1 MKPPLLCS
9 CIAIHVYIYNDMQIC
24 NMAGTL
30 QQRNQLQCMHLQHM
44 FSISLFKQWRIT
56 SICPGSLYSVF
67 LLGICTKTDNFWLSM
82 FRSVY
87 LHYYFDV
94 RLWGTCPYNV
104 YFCNFTRL
112 SGKEFFILS
121 AITVTHTLHL

>member
-1 MKPPLLCS
+1 MKAPLLCS

-24 NMAGTL
+24 NMAGIL

-67 LLGICTKTDNFWLSM
+67 LLGICTKMDNFWLCHVQI
-82 FRSVY
+82 SVFA
-87 LHYYFDV
+87 LLFQCETL
-94 RLWGTCPYNV
+94 RCPYNV
-104 YFCNFTRL
+104 YFCNFTWL